1 MVGGSAMQAVSGKT
15 NWPWAAD
22 GATTIYNYKET
33 PCDVSVTA
41 IVVLIHCKLSVSDL
55 TFLSVSSSCALLSH
69 PGSGSLSAAFNAPYG
84 LSQRHSLAI
93 GLFTTRLRLINQSR
107 LAPSGFRALLI

>member
-15 NWPWAAD
+15 NWPWAAG
-22 GATTIYNYKET
+22 GATTIYDYKET

-69 PGSGSLSAAFNAPYG
+69 PGSGSLSAAYCKAPYG
-84 LSQRHSLAI
+84 LSQSKAHSLAI
-93 GLFTTRLRLINQSR
+93 ALFTGDSV
-107 LAPSGFRALLI
+107 

>member
-1 MVGGSAMQAVSGKT
+1 MQAVSGKT
-15 NWPWAAD
+15 NWTWAAE

-55 TFLSVSSSCALLSH
+55 TLIMRTLLL
-69 PGSGSLSAAFNAPYG
+69 GGG
-84 LSQRHSLAI
+84 
-93 GLFTTRLRLINQSR
+93 T
-107 LAPSGFRALLI
+107 LLK